1 MLKFICAG
9 SLVLVKLNVT
19 PGSMKKLDTYC
30 VVVVALK
37 MAHFYDMV
45 DII

>member
-1 MLKFICAG
+1 MLLEGARE
-9 SLVLVKLNVT
+9 
-19 PGSMKKLDTYC
+19 KLDTYC